1 MVSPCG
7 FQIKSAAW
15 LITLDNS
22 YIAVVQMTRTEVLA
36 GEYRRKERRRSELV
50 YPNHS
55 KHQIHNAG
63 MYSKLKR
70 HENAN
75 EPISETI

>member
-7 FQIKSAAW
+7 FQIKPAAW

-36 GEYRRKERRRSELV
+36 GEYRKKEKSEV
-50 YPNHS
+50 
-55 KHQIHNAG
+55 
-63 MYSKLKR
+63 R
-70 HENAN
+70 
-75 EPISETI
+75 ISVS